1 MTCVSREV
9 TIQRSGTLGI
19 ALLPM
24 SLLMAIV
31 NRLLGTPGPSPQ
43 LVQRLRE
50 RGRQAQAE
58 LLAASRTNTYIT
70 AGPEYSRRAR
80 VWRLNL
86 VVRPEGAPEFEADV
100 REPFPMN
107 AGPVVGSTFPV
118 VFDPDKPTDL
128 MVDDRAG
135 ARIPTREI
143 ADPSAEAG

>member
-1 MTCVSREV
+1 MR
-9 TIQRSGTLGI
+9 I
-19 ALLPM
+19 ALLSM
-24 SLLMAIV
+24 SLIMALV

-58 LLAASRTNTYIT
+58 LFSASRTNTYIT

-80 VWRLNL
+80 VWRLHL

-128 MVDDRAG
+128 MVDERTG
-135 ARIPTREI
+135 ARIPTSEVEDSSVQ
-143 ADPSAEAG
+143 AH